1 MNAEKGGGSRN
12 LLPECGAAAGL
23 ESVRNEWIGLA
34 LLAKGGIGSMAGY
47 EADVIPQ
54 RPEPLSDGAQQGLV
68 VAAGEVGSANGTLE
82 QYVANLGDPALP
94 VKEYDMAWGMA
105 RTVDDFQL
113 LIPQG
118 DLIPIFQPL
127 VRRAFSSVAKTE
139 HLRLLVHVVEPEG
152 ILLVWSMDRY
162 AKPLRQLDCATGMI
176 QVAMGEQN
184 HLWFQ
189 LQILKDGGQPLTL
202 PARIDDRGCPGVFTP
217 EEGAV
222 LLEGGYGYDF
232 VLHRCKQVPGV
243 E

>member
-1 MNAEKGGGSRN
+1 MT
-12 LLPECGAAAGL
+12 
-23 ESVRNEWIGLA
+23 
-34 LLAKGGIGSMAGY
+34 GY
-47 EADVIPQ
+47 EADIIPQ
-54 RPEPLSDGAQQGLV
+54 RPESLSDGTQQGLV

-94 VKEYDMAWGMA
+94 MKKYDMAWGMA
-105 RTVDDFQL
+105 WTVDDFQL

-127 VRRAFSSVAKTE
+127 IWCAFSSVAKTE
-139 HLRLLVHVVEPEG
+139 HVRLLVHVLEPEG
-152 ILLVWSMDRY
+152 IRLVWAMDWY
-162 AKPLRQLDCATGMI
+162 AKPLRQFDCAAGMI

-189 LQILKDGGQPLTL
+189 LQILKDSGQPLTL
-202 PARIDDRGCPGVFTP
+202 PARIDDGGRPGVFTP
-217 EEGAV
+217 EEGTV

-232 VLHRCKQVPGV
+232 VLHRCKQVPSV